1 MKFIVSKKIIENRAL
16 YVSVLWMVIFLFV
29 ALVLNA
35 VAKGIDFGVTPAMW
49 VSTVLGNEAEFI
61 EPLLMSDLLLS
72 LHTDLFGLILIFI
85 LISALLIRTSRSKGF
100 KLTAL
105 FLGITALLLYSIGLI
120 ASLWIGSFGVIVSW
134 GGFFFF
140 HLLMSV
146 CALDI
151 LILLIR
157 KKF

>member
-1 MKFIVSKKIIENRAL
+1 MKFIVSKKLIDNRAL
-16 YVSVLWMVIFLFV
+16 YVSVLWMVVFFIV

-35 VAKGIDFGVTPAMW
+35 IVKGIDFGMTPSMW
-49 VSTVLGNEAEFI
+49 ISTVLGNEAEFI

-85 LISALLIRTSRSKGF
+85 LITALLIRSSRSKGF
-100 KLTAL
+100 KLAVL
-105 FLGITALLLYSIGLI
+105 FLGITALLLYGIGLI
-120 ASLWIGSFGVIVSW
+120 GSLWIGSFGVIVSW

-140 HLLMSV
+140 HLLMSM

-151 LILLIR
+151 LILLLR